1 MDLPSPNQFWVTLI
15 HSFKFCWVISPFPFV
30 STFLLKVT
38 LFLNSLKTGVFCP
51 LCFRWWQ
58 IMQSHLKSKGE
69 RIYFSGNDNTG
80 HIWPG
85 LPPLYGLR
93 MPDYFITFIVCLS
106 AIVEIKAAHNG
117 LAGGFPSRQIHTSLD
132 EVGWLFQ
139 LPSNHTLVAIFQ
151 REKQILITLHCSNIK
166 LRTAER
172 ITSITRRFYVAAAT
186 YRKT

>member
-30 STFLLKVT
+30 STFLRKVT

-106 AIVEIKAAHNG
+106 RNQGSTQWARRRIPIKAD
-117 LAGGFPSRQIHTSLD
+117 PPHTSLD
-132 EVGWLFQ
+132 EAGWLFQ

-172 ITSITRRFYVAAAT
+172 ITCITRRFYVAAAT